1 MYLGASEGTKPFLSP
16 THLYTNEVKV
26 NSQMAP
32 GITLVSAENLE
43 TWVLDIQIL
52 DDNPIY
58 QGKTYRLQL
67 NFTSNYPIGKPHLDI
82 FMACGRLSAV
92 ILTHLRCRSTRG
104 LLHQGA
110 QP

>member
-1 MYLGASEGTKPFLSP
+1 MLNSCIYVQHANMYLGATEGTKPFLSP
-16 THLYTNEVKV
+16 TRSYINNVKV

-43 TWVLDIQIL
+43 SWVMDIQIL

-67 NFTSNYPIGKPHLDI
+67 NFTSNYPIGNSHLY
-82 FMACGRLSAV
+82 LSSWPVVALV
-92 ILTHLRCRSTRG
+92 SLY
-104 LLHQGA
+104 
-110 QP
+110 